1 MLDILIGA
9 FLVWEFI
16 YIKEILNFSK
26 FLLATEDWGLVV
38 DLLVMW
44 SKCKHAQVLKMAHI
58 FFFNLLFLYRRTP
71 TLFLYVSILIFISK
85 TNFLKRSVFVLWIDV
100 CVLESISGP
109 SVFIHLMF

>member
-1 MLDILIGA
+1 MLDILIHVGA

-58 FFFNLLFLYRRTP
+58 FFFNLLFLYRRTQHYFCM
-71 TLFLYVSILIFISK
+71 FLY
-85 TNFLKRSVFVLWIDV
+85 
-100 CVLESISGP
+100 
-109 SVFIHLMF
+109 

>member
-58 FFFNLLFLYRRTP
+58 FF
-71 TLFLYVSILIFISK
+71 LIYYFYTEELNIIFVCFYI
-85 TNFLKRSVFVLWIDV
+85 NFY
-100 CVLESISGP
+100 
-109 SVFIHLMF
+109 